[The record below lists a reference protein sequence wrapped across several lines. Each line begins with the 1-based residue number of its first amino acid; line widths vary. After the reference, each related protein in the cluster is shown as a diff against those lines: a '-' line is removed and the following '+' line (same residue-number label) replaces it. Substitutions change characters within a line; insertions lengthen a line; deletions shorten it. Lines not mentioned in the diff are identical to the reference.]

1 MFQTFQIPVG
11 GFDSN
16 FSYLL
21 VCGSDALI
29 IDPCGDVSA
38 IRRAVESLPHAPAP
52 RYILLT
58 HSHRDHVSGINEV
71 LRFFPAPV
79 CISAASGFPR
89 VSFGRSP

>member
-38 IRRAVESLPHAPAP
+38 IRRAVELARPDD
-52 RYILLT
+52 ILLVAGKG
-58 HSHRDHVSGINEV
+58 HENYQEINGVKHHMDDRE
-71 LRFFPAPV
+71 LIREA
-79 CISAASGFPR
+79 IR
-89 VSFGRSP
+89 